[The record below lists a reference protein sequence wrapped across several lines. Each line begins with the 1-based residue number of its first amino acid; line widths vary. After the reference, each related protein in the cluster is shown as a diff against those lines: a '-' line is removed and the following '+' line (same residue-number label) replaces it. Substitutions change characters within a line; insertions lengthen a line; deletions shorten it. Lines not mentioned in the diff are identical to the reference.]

1 MNSLLLLMA
10 LAAGEP
16 DAGADEAAQI
26 QAEADETAR
35 FARDEADRWV
45 LSLEDREHTKLE
57 LRREPILRWS
67 NPAVGRIY
75 GSVFVWTTGGRPAAV
90 ASLYRWYSPYRQR
103 TAELVSLSPHALVAT
118 RGRQTLWTPPADVGR
133 FRPVPG
139 AAAPDTSSKRRPAQM
154 RALARGF
161 VPELTDRRVVKEGTR
176 QQPRL
181 LDKPVYQY
189 GAGADGLLEGGLFAF
204 VVGTDPEVLLVIE
217 ARETTGGREWHYAL
231 ARMNRDPIRV
241 RYGEQEVWSAPY
253 IEAPFEGSREPYR
266 LIDVGPLD
274 SQD

>member
-1 MNSLLLLMA
+1 MNSLILLMA
-10 LAAGEP
+10 LATGEP

-35 FARDEADRWV
+35 FARDEAGRWE
-45 LSLEDREHTKLE
+45 LSLEDGAHTRLE

-75 GSVFVWTTGGRPAAV
+75 GSVFVWTAGGRPVAV

-103 TAELVSLSPHALVAT
+103 TAEFVSLSPQALLAT
-118 RGRQTLWTPPADVGR
+118 RGGQPLWTPPADVIR
-133 FRPVPG
+133 FRPVPR
-139 AAAPDTSSKRRPAQM
+139 APAPDASSKRRPAQM

-161 VPELTDRRVVKEGTR
+161 VPELTDRRVVKQGTR

-181 LDKPVYQY
+181 LDKPLYQY

-217 ARETTGGREWHYAL
+217 ARETKERREWQYAL

-241 RYGEQEVWSAPY
+241 RYADEEVWSVPY

-274 SQD
+274 NPD